1 MNGNVLTVTFPHT
14 GVLYLRSS
22 KKLSDKMTI
31 RMITPGGELSYDVAV
46 MKMQSYTLDLIFER
60 KLYFLIPFYAFVLE
74 GQIKVVGDDKEKLA
88 EIIDEY
94 AITGK
99 KLDRLMEDGELTAF
113 SQKAIKEMVSVIVA
127 SLPDIM
133 NRLWKE

>member
-1 MNGNVLTVTFPHT
+1 
-14 GVLYLRSS
+14 
-22 KKLSDKMTI
+22 MTI
-31 RMITPGGELSYDVAV
+31 RMITSGGELSYDVAV

-113 SQKAIKEMVSVIVA
+113 SQKAIKVMVSVIVA